1 MTFSKIFV
9 KHVNLDIGR
18 LLFTSSLSPFLNKGI
33 TLDSFHF
40 SGKIPRVIAK
50 FINVESTGL
59 STEEESLIK

>member
-18 LLFTSSLSPFLNKGI
+18 LLFTSSLSPFLNKEI

-40 SGKIPRVIAK
+40 SRKIPRVIAE